1 MLTCKRVTLDAAYL
15 HVELDDGRII
25 STPLAWYPTL
35 LSATELQKA
44 NKKLIAR
51 NTMIEWSDLDM
62 HLDVEEMLRVDR
74 EEKVA

>member
-1 MLTCKRVTLDAAYL
+1 MLTCKRVTLDASYL

-74 EEKVA
+74 EEKAA